1 VPRRITLPTVSG
13 RSPRFGSSSLLYVS
27 SKGGSDGIWKLANGT
42 AAELWSA
49 PGARVVGGPALSRDG
64 RRIAVL
70 IEERGRT
77 RLLAMDEDG
86 TDVRVLD
93 ESLDLRGAPA
103 WAPDGQSI
111 VVAANR
117 EGVPQLMRVPIHAG
131 APAPLVPE
139 YALDP
144 TWSPDG
150 RILVYSGPDVG
161 TTFVVK
167 AVSGDGRPHP
177 LPSLT
182 LTRGARRL
190 AFVPGRLALV
200 VLRGEV
206 AHKDFWLVD
215 LETGSERRLTD
226 LGPEFVQDDFDVS
239 PDGREIVFDRVQEN
253 SDVVL
258 IDLPPR

>member
-1 VPRRITLPTVSG
+1 
-13 RSPRFGSSSLLYVS
+13 
-27 SKGGSDGIWKLANGT
+27 
-42 AAELWSA
+42 
-49 PGARVVGGPALSRDG
+49 
-64 RRIAVL
+64 
-70 IEERGRT
+70 
-77 RLLAMDEDG
+77 
-86 TDVRVLD
+86 
-93 ESLDLRGAPA
+93 
-103 WAPDGQSI
+103 
-111 VVAANR
+111 
-117 EGVPQLMRVPIHAG
+117 MRYI
-131 APAPLVPE
+131 
-139 YALDP
+139 
-144 TWSPDG
+144 
-150 RILVYSGPDVG
+150 VYSGADVG

-177 LPSLT
+177 LPNLT

-200 VLRGEV
+200 VLRGEI

-226 LGPEFVQDDFDVS
+226 LGPEFVVRDFDVS